1 MEPPIKR
8 RRLTGSS
15 YPENDL
21 HMRRAQNDR
30 RLKSIFESI
39 FEKYGRDF
47 DGIGDEIDMETGEIV
62 VNNGH
67 LQRMTS
73 ERDTGDAK
81 CSSERLG
88 VSDYEDNES
97 LIDYSKK
104 PLASPGS
111 SKAGDA
117 AYSEKSEASEQSD
130 FDGDSLV
137 DDAPTDS
144 QPHGFGKKSR
154 RVVSIPP
161 DDEED
166 ELASSDMEWVS
177 YNENRP
183 GVQDRFSL
191 LKDKPAF
198 LDEPAVDPMWR
209 APPLPNIARPK
220 REGEKVEL
228 TSTYDMREYSDD
240 ERAGISIWTPKVK
253 KRSRR
258 RQANTNSTSQRSLSF
273 VRGQENN
280 ADGLFSDSIDPE
292 PASRNLIKW
301 TQEED
306 ELLIHL
312 KTTTNISSASLAS
325 HFPERQRNAI
335 RHHWNYLVTCGKAS
349 PHPQVPTLLGRRIPP
364 SSFSSSTDPLA
375 PAGTRLELHDHD
387 TASEAQDPQTVQ
399 QQRNGG
405 FSEAGSLIQSSSKPV
420 THVADLINPSY
431 QVGGDH
437 RTLVDKSSLVPCG
450 VEAHIKSSTGE
461 PSSSARDC
469 GCTMTDSAYQVK
481 SNECHAD
488 ADQAYPISKALE
500 IGNNLSMPRKDRAS
514 KLPDRELELVSKNR
528 CGDQVLS
535 PTTPI
540 KAAPDSKGAEPFSD
554 GSVPPD
560 LHSRCTTVVETSIMP
575 ERAGISH
582 SDKQR
587 EESTPPTA
595 AEGTIPTKGGTAQ
608 GLQKT
613 RSMSLISNNPAQPP
627 KYGKSSASRGA
638 KVEVKSKDSIKRHII
653 QVVIPTA
660 PSSHSL
666 VKLPLVNTETEDPA
680 VNRQLSATAESGSAA
695 SGPSLPNQENPA
707 IRTPTRSPSVAA
719 AESQYPASAVSAAFL
734 LDGVRTSM
742 SPEIADSQ
750 PLSTMPVVATP
761 VPELGTHATRPIILD
776 ADSPPLTM
784 DLGIGSSAGKQ
795 PKKATQTI
803 ILECDTQPLRVTPRI
818 VTPAQKRS
826 EETTESDIFESGSHP
841 LRKTLSAARSLSIR
855 ARKETIVATSSSIW
869 PAIDDYSEDELSY
882 L

>member
-1 MEPPIKR
+1 
-8 RRLTGSS
+8 
-15 YPENDL
+15 
-21 HMRRAQNDR
+21 MRRAQNDR

-88 VSDYEDNES
+88 DSDYEDNES
-97 LIDYSKK
+97 LIDYSKE

-117 AYSEKSEASEQSD
+117 AYSEESEASEQSD

-144 QPHGFGKKSR
+144 HPHGFGKKPR
-154 RVVSIPP
+154 RVVSIPS

-177 YNENRP
+177 YNENGL
-183 GVQDRFSL
+183 GVQERFPL

-240 ERAGISIWTPKVK
+240 ERAGISIWTPEVK
-253 KRSRR
+253 KRSQR
-258 RQANTNSTSQRSLSF
+258 RQANANSTSQRSLSF

-280 ADGLFSDSIDPE
+280 ADGLLSDSIDPE
-292 PASRNLIKW
+292 PASRNISKW

-325 HFPERQRNAI
+325 YFPERQRNAI
-335 RHHWNYLVTCGKAS
+335 GSHWNYMVTSGKAS
-349 PHPQVPTLLGRRIPP
+349 PHPQVPRVLGRRIPP

-375 PAGTRLELHDHD
+375 PGGTRLELHDHD

-405 FSEAGSLIQSSSKPV
+405 FTEAGSLIQSSSKPV
-420 THVADLINPSY
+420 AHVGDLINPSY

-437 RTLVDKSSLVPCG
+437 RTLVDKSSLDPHG
-450 VEAHIKSSTGE
+450 VEAHVKSSMGE
-461 PSSSARDC
+461 PSSSAREC
-469 GCTMTDSAYQVK
+469 GCTITDSAYQMK

-500 IGNNLSMPRKDRAS
+500 IGDNLSMPRKDRAS
-514 KLPDRELELVSKNR
+514 NLPDRELELVSKNG

-560 LHSRCTTVVETSIMP
+560 LHSRCTTVVTTSISP

-582 SDKQR
+582 SDTQR
-587 EESTPPTA
+587 EESIPPTT

-608 GLQKT
+608 GLRKT
-613 RSMSLISNNPAQPP
+613 RSMSLISTNPAQPP

-638 KVEVKSKDSIKRHII
+638 KVEVKSKDCIKRQIV

-660 PSSHSL
+660 PSSNPL

-695 SGPSLPNQENPA
+695 LGSSLPNQENLA

-742 SPEIADSQ
+742 GPEIADSQ

-795 PKKATQTI
+795 PKKAIQTI
-803 ILECDTQPLRVTPRI
+803 ILECDTQPLRVTPGI
-818 VTPAQKRS
+818 VTPAQKRT
-826 EETTESDIFESGSHP
+826 EETTESDILESGSHP
-841 LRKTLSAARSLSIR
+841 VHKTLSAARSLSMR
-855 ARKETIVATSSSIW
+855 ARKETIAATSSSIW